1 MKKILLAVSA
11 LALSAGAVSAQ
22 NVSAGNAEF
31 RLGGYA
37 RFGLG
42 YVENRADEWQTASRL
57 RLQFEMTTTTDGG
70 LTIGARQRFQTE
82 ENAANS
88 GGNAAYFYVGYEG
101 LRVGMGNII
110 GVVEGS
116 PLLYM
121 NSRSA
126 GIGLEGNGFGSLA
139 ANTVSNNFGFGW
151 TAYQSAGNVQD
162 WAANAVEASYTFQDV
177 TVRAHITDNSYALGA
192 SGTFQGFTAVVAYEK
207 FDDSIWNGEDV
218 IFAGIGY
225 DAGPWDVALTYA
237 RTETT
242 AAGRGGANAGSA
254 TKWSLKGGYDVM
266 PDLNV
271 YGYVARENNGVGNSL
286 GLGGSY
292 ALGGGASVEGG
303 IARTRTASGAGV
315 NRADVGIFFAF

>member
-88 GGNAAYFYVGYEG
+88 GGNAAYFYVAYEG

-126 GIGLEGNGFGSLA
+126 GIGLEGLECGDHVAQHGRVQRVERLRAVERDQPDLA
-139 ANTVSNNFGFGW
+139 AGFDEDRLIGHDASPCW
-151 TAYQSAGNVQD
+151 WWRRLRAGN
-162 WAANAVEASYTFQDV
+162 S
-177 TVRAHITDNSYALGA
+177 RS
-192 SGTFQGFTAVVAYEK
+192 
-207 FDDSIWNGEDV
+207 
-218 IFAGIGY
+218 
-225 DAGPWDVALTYA
+225 
-237 RTETT
+237 
-242 AAGRGGANAGSA
+242 
-254 TKWSLKGGYDVM
+254 
-266 PDLNV
+266 
-271 YGYVARENNGVGNSL
+271 
-286 GLGGSY
+286 
-292 ALGGGASVEGG
+292 G
-303 IARTRTASGAGV
+303 IAQAWQAGQ
-315 NRADVGIFFAF
+315 